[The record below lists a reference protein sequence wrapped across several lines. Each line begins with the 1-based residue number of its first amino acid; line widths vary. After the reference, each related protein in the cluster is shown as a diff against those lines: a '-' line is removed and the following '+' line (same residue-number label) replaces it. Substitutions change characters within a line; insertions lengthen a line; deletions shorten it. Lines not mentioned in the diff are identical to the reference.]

1 MIECPHCHTVVLPT
15 TAGACP
21 SCMKDTRELPDVR
34 TSKIPIRK
42 GCSMPQVCYRCGDYC
57 TRSVKVAFS
66 EPTHGYGDEEDG
78 HGGFFLAS
86 MFFGIVVEI
95 SVQLVRLLRWL
106 VGLVWQS
113 AADQESTVSFR
124 IRQCR
129 SCARKGA
136 ANPHHVWFKEGE
148 MDFVVH
154 PTFADEFALANPE
167 FDAENRRWQ
176 SS

>member
-21 SCMKDTRELPDVR
+21 SCMKDTRKPPDIQ

-42 GCSMPQVCYRCGDYC
+42 GCSMPEVCYGCGDYC

-66 EPTHGYGDEEDG
+66 EPTHGNGEEDEDSLMFISLLF
-78 HGGFFLAS
+78 GFAS
-86 MFFGIVVEI
+86 LLFVVFVSVLRGIIGLFF
-95 SVQLVRLLRWL
+95 
-106 VGLVWQS
+106 QS
-113 AADQESTVSFR
+113 AADRASTVSFR

-167 FDAENRRWQ
+167 FDLETRRWQ
-176 SS
+176 SP